1 MVIRA
6 QFESGYPFSE
16 GLARV
21 STGDK
26 FGFID
31 KTGRMV
37 LPEQYGVL
45 SGDFSEGLAGVCVQS
60 GCGYI
65 DQKGTMII
73 PAQYRI
79 TEPFRQGLA
88 EVHTTRAIGYID
100 HQGKYVWQPTQ

>member
-1 MVIRA
+1 
-6 QFESGYPFSE
+6 
-16 GLARV
+16 
-21 STGDK
+21 
-26 FGFID
+26 
-31 KTGRMV
+31 MV

-73 PAQYRI
+73 PAQYRS